1 MPKQVDH
8 EARRR
13 EISEALWRIAS
24 TRGLAGVSLRDVAAQ
39 AGISLGQLQHYFT
52 TKDEMLV
59 FALDYIGQ
67 LAERRVR
74 SRIKAMA
81 DSPSPRDVL
90 RATLMEMLPL
100 DDKSRTGILVNIAY
114 FVRALNDER
123 LQVHAKEGIPALR
136 SFFAEQISLAIQRG
150 EVAPE
155 RDPEREAMLMIS
167 LVDGLTTYALLDVL
181 TPTDALKLIDYHLGN
196 LFI

>member
-8 EARRR
+8 GARRR

-114 FVRALNDER
+114 FVRALSDER

>member
-1 MPKQVDH
+1 LPKQVDH

-67 LAERRVR
+67 LAESRVR

-90 RATLMEMLPL
+90 RATMMEMLPL

-114 FVRALNDER
+114 FVRALSDER

-167 LVDGLTTYALLDVL
+167 LVDGLTTYALLDVH
-181 TPTDALKLIDYHLGN
+181 TPTEALKLVDYHLGN

>member
-1 MPKQVDH
+1 LPKQVDH

-114 FVRALNDER
+114 FVRALSDER

>member
-1 MPKQVDH
+1 VDH

-74 SRIKAMA
+74 SRIRAMA

-114 FVRALNDER
+114 FVRALSDER

>member
-1 MPKQVDH
+1 
-8 EARRR
+8 
-13 EISEALWRIAS
+13 
-24 TRGLAGVSLRDVAAQ
+24 
-39 AGISLGQLQHYFT
+39 
-52 TKDEMLV
+52 
-59 FALDYIGQ
+59 
-67 LAERRVR
+67 
-74 SRIKAMA
+74 
-81 DSPSPRDVL
+81 
-90 RATLMEMLPL
+90 
-100 DDKSRTGILVNIAY
+100 VNIAY
-114 FVRALNDER
+114 FVRALSDER

>member
-67 LAERRVR
+67 LAESRVR

-114 FVRALNDER
+114 FVRALSDER

>member
-67 LAERRVR
+67 LAESRVR

>member
-8 EARRR
+8 GARRR

-67 LAERRVR
+67 LAESRVR

-114 FVRALNDER
+114 FVRALSDER

>member
-1 MPKQVDH
+1 VDH

-114 FVRALNDER
+114 FVRALSDER

-181 TPTDALKLIDYHLGN
+181 TPTDALKLVDYHLGN

>member
-114 FVRALNDER
+114 FVRALSDER

-181 TPTDALKLIDYHLGN
+181 TPTDALKLVDYHLGN